1 MVNKME
7 DLLKLFNQDFVRIH
21 QASKGKFSIIEKKDD
36 GGKGLCYFQS
46 NNDVLIIKAKDKNT
60 PLWAL
65 KNQQCAEGSFLVL
78 NSNTPTSL
86 HIIEMKSGLNH
97 KKLEEAMSQ
106 LKGMYLVSFCVL
118 SILKLPMPKDIL
130 VYIAYKKES
139 ITNPNRIPQK
149 SIGVKNDLQDFWESE
164 KIELFDGNFAKLIKG
179 QRIKDNNGNFNCDFG
194 MV

>member
-1 MVNKME
+1 MQN
-7 DLLKLFNQDFVRIH
+7 LLKLFNQDLIRIH
-21 QASKGKFSIIEKKDD
+21 QASEGKFSIVEKKDD
-36 GGKGLCYFQS
+36 GGKGFCYFQS
-46 NNDVLIIKAKDKNT
+46 NNNVLIIKAKDSNT

-78 NSNTPTSL
+78 DNNNPASL
-86 HIIEMKSGLNH
+86 HIIEMKSSLNH

-106 LKGMYLVSFCVL
+106 LKGMYLMSFCIL
-118 SILKLPMPKDIL
+118 SVLKLPIPKDIL

-149 SIGVKNDLQDFWESE
+149 SIGVKRELQDFWENE
-164 KIELFDGNFAKLIKG
+164 KVELFDGNFAKLIKG
-179 QRIKDNNGNFNCDFG
+179 QRTDNGNGNFNCDFG